1 MSSSSAPSRRPLRRL
16 AAAAGALLMP
26 ATFVSLI
33 FDLLDAVVELG
44 RERGGV
50 RKRVAWRD
58 D

>member
-1 MSSSSAPSRRPLRRL
+1 
-16 AAAAGALLMP
+16 MP

-50 RKRVAWRD
+50 RKRGAWRD